1 MASLRGALERNR
13 GHRETVFPPMYH
25 LILSIITFSG
35 SVWPRTLVSLYL
47 SMYQKHVNSS
57 FCSTDM
63 LSAWIAV
70 YKYKLKTIFNRNL
83 RVKSYKHVLL
93 KNKKTSIV
101 LTVYVFYKNCQN
113 NRGLKQHKFIFPK
126 TQMTGI

>member
-57 FCSTDM
+57 FCLTDM

-93 KNKKTSIV
+93 KNKN
-101 LTVYVFYKNCQN
+101 FYCINCVCLLQK
-113 NRGLKQHKFIFPK
+113 LPKQSW
-126 TQMTGI
+126 TQTT